1 MVTDL
6 PVMTYSIY
14 KLTFAPY
21 MEELI
26 PGKLSKAKLKKLVSC
41 VFDAINSDIHYETGS
56 HKPVQPDETAV
67 KDSQKWLAYTKVERE
82 SLDCHIECKVKAER
96 TMVTHLGNMLK
107 SEVGTDEE
115 CLVKSFMRR
124 YQQEHPQPDH

>member
-1 MVTDL
+1 MRKTVFFCFIVKLKKYITSMVTDL

-21 MEELI
+21 MEGLI

-56 HKPVQPDETAV
+56 HKPV
-67 KDSQKWLAYTKVERE
+67 
-82 SLDCHIECKVKAER
+82 
-96 TMVTHLGNMLK
+96 
-107 SEVGTDEE
+107 
-115 CLVKSFMRR
+115 
-124 YQQEHPQPDH
+124 

>member
-21 MEELI
+21 MEGLI

-82 SLDCHIECKVKAER
+82 SLIPLNGELP
-96 TMVTHLGNMLK
+96 T
-107 SEVGTDEE
+107 
-115 CLVKSFMRR
+115 
-124 YQQEHPQPDH
+124 